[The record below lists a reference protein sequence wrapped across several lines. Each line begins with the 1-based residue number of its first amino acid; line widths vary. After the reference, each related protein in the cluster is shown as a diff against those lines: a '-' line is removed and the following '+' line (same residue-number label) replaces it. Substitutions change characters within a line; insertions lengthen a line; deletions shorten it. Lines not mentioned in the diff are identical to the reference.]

1 MSQTIRSAGLALSC
15 ILVAG
20 CEQTNTAPQSATR
33 VTAPPNAIRAEA
45 ATGVWNREQVET
57 YLKQDLKLTSVNLT
71 PAGGD
76 NYTGTGTTADGRTL
90 QLNVKQVPG
99 GIACTFEDDRG
110 GSGRIAFGNPVP
122 E

>member
-1 MSQTIRSAGLALSC
+1 MYGRKLVPGFSLMLLGLA
-15 ILVAG
+15 A
-20 CEQTNTAPQSATR
+20 CEQTATAPKSATR
-33 VTAPPNAIRAEA
+33 VTAPPNVIRSEE

-57 YLKQDLKLTSVNLT
+57 YLKQDLKLVTVNLT
-71 PAGGD
+71 SAGGD
-76 NYTGTGTTADGRTL
+76 NYTGTGATADGRTL

-99 GIACTFEDDRG
+99 GIACTFQDDRG